1 VTSEML
7 DAMRPG
13 TVVVDLAV
21 ESGGNVEGIVPDQII
36 ERRGVKLV
44 GIPNLASCAPIHASQ
59 MYSSNM
65 TSLIEEFWD
74 REAGRFVPRLEDE
87 LIQGALI
94 THGGRIVNEKIAA
107 TIP

>member
-1 VTSEML
+1 
-7 DAMRPG
+7 
-13 TVVVDLAV
+13 
-21 ESGGNVEGIVPDQII
+21 
-36 ERRGVKLV
+36 VKLV